1 MRNLELLDKR
11 IAFIRRIV
19 DRWDGI
25 GKTKI
30 QKISY
35 FLQDSV
41 DVDLEYPFRMHYYGP
56 YSDDL
61 DDALSHAQ
69 SLGFVDIEPDPDG
82 FGYHVSSCEEESPW
96 PQEYDIE
103 KNPDVDRIDKAI
115 DVLGELETYELEL
128 YATIHLIGG
137 PQAKRTRVQTIE
149 TVKRLKPRFTK
160 PQIDE
165 AYRTLENA
173 RLI

>member
-1 MRNLELLDKR
+1 MRNQELLDKR

-19 DRWDGI
+19 DRCDDI

-35 FLQDSV
+35 FLQESV
-41 DVDLEYPFRMHYYGP
+41 GAELGYRFRIHYYGP

-61 DDALSHAQ
+61 DDALSFAE

-82 FGYHVSSCEEESPW
+82 FGYHVTACEEESPW
-96 PQEYDIE
+96 PHRYDVSTE
-103 KNPDVDRIDKAI
+103 RDVERIDKAI
-115 DVLGELETYELEL
+115 DILGALETYQLEL

-137 PQAKRTRVQTIE
+137 HESKRSREE
-149 TVKRLKPRFTK
+149 TVEIVKKLKPKFTN
-160 PQIDE
+160 PQIDG
-165 AYRTLENA
+165 AYQTLENA
-173 RLI
+173 GLM